1 MSKKQKCIALNQVM
15 DIFMG
20 DEKIVSNC
28 LEELLQL
35 GINLSAELEQAD
47 RYVYLEKE
55 YIRYLITNNQVG
67 KAQNELQDWNEILPE
82 DQDFKRMRELIENE

>member
-1 MSKKQKCIALNQVM
+1 MKNFCNW
-15 DIFMG
+15 
-20 DEKIVSNC
+20 E
-28 LEELLQL
+28 
-35 GINLSAELEQAD
+35 LSAELEQAD

>member
-1 MSKKQKCIALNQVM
+1 M
-15 DIFMG
+15 D

>member
-1 MSKKQKCIALNQVM
+1 M

>member
-1 MSKKQKCIALNQVM
+1 
-15 DIFMG
+15 MG

>member
-1 MSKKQKCIALNQVM
+1 MMK
-15 DIFMG
+15 
-20 DEKIVSNC
+20 KIVSNC

>member
-1 MSKKQKCIALNQVM
+1 M
-15 DIFMG
+15 DIFMC

-28 LEELLQL
+28 LEELLQQ

>member
-1 MSKKQKCIALNQVM
+1 M
-15 DIFMG
+15 
-20 DEKIVSNC
+20 
-28 LEELLQL
+28 QL

>member
-1 MSKKQKCIALNQVM
+1 M
-15 DIFMG
+15 
-20 DEKIVSNC
+20 
-28 LEELLQL
+28 
-35 GINLSAELEQAD
+35 GINLSEELEQAD